1 MILAQI
7 LVKDLFNMIKKIF
20 FSSFLLM
27 IMFCGCMTQNEIT
40 GSVAKL
46 ETVEK
51 VVDDTLFLKNPQV
64 FCLETK
70 DNALIKRINRVI
82 EWKNTYYILDKSM
95 KQVLAFNDKGRH
107 LFTIHRVGI
116 GKGEYGS
123 ILDIAIDR
131 QNENLVFLADPTS
144 LIYYD
149 LQGNFIKTTKLQG
162 YYHSIAI
169 DNGVTYLENATHIN
183 NQLST
188 SSITVI
194 APDNQKTE
202 LLKPLREIAPYCFIG
217 GSRLN
222 GTTPIVFT
230 RKFDN
235 TIYQLEDGKITPYYS
250 FDFMNEN
257 FPEAAKDK
265 EYTCR
270 ELNKFTWDRYVYLM
284 ANVANAPQYLMFCTN
299 LFGVYVF
306 DKMQNKLLKY
316 NKIRNTGYQTDLH
329 QYIPV
334 EGANNRVFFTVYP
347 TTLFSLKAIV
357 DNHPSFKDKMSDKLY
372 KLTESLD
379 SDSNPVIFSYQIK

>member
-1 MILAQI
+1 MILVQT
-7 LVKDLFNMIKKIF
+7 LVKDLFNMKKKIF
-20 FSSFLLM
+20 FSGFLLM
-27 IMFCGCMTQNEIT
+27 TMFCGCMTQNEIT
-40 GSVAKL
+40 SSIAEL

-51 VVDDTLFLKNPQV
+51 SVNDTLFLQNPQV

-95 KQVLAFNDKGRH
+95 KQVLAFNDKGKH
-107 LFTIHRVGI
+107 LFTIHRVGV

-149 LQGNFIKTTKLQG
+149 LQGNFIRTTKLPG
-162 YYHSIAI
+162 HYHSIAI
-169 DNGVTYLENATHIN
+169 DNGMIYLENATLIN

-194 APDNQKTE
+194 APNDQKTE

-217 GSRLN
+217 GHQLG
-222 GTTPIVFT
+222 GTAPVVFT
-230 RKFDN
+230 RKFDD
-235 TIYQLEDGKITPYYS
+235 TIYQLEDGKISPCYS
-250 FDFMNEN
+250 FNFMNGS

-284 ANVANAPQYLMFCTN
+284 TNVTNAPQYLLFSTN
-299 LFGVYVF
+299 LFGIYVF
-306 DKMQNKLLKY
+306 DKNQNKLLKY
-316 NKIRNTGYQTDLH
+316 NKIYNTEYQTDLH

-334 EGANNRVFFTVYP
+334 EGANNRVFFTVFP
-347 TTLFSLKAIV
+347 TTLFSLKTIV
-357 DNHPSFKDKMSDKLY
+357 DNHPSFKNKMSDKLY

-379 SDSNPVIFSYQIK
+379 SDSNPVIFSYQVK